1 MTNQEAARKLF
12 DIKHDNRFSWTQ
24 ESVDAFDLA
33 ISALYDLVISS
44 LEKRSKKSSDTRKD
58 PGEPTSILDAL
69 LYPNQ
74 STLEIPPAIPA
85 TCTSEECEDAVSR
98 REVIDFVNSI
108 TNLDPKAKGGIVLS
122 VKFMKPVT
130 PKPKT
135 GKWIEHSFSEDGKAR
150 LIECSECGAAYVVNC
165 LRDYSIFVEGR
176 KYCNKC
182 GAKMEAAYES
192 MES

>member
-1 MTNQEAARKLF
+1 MN
-12 DIKHDNRFSWTQ
+12 
-24 ESVDAFDLA
+24 
-33 ISALYDLVISS
+33 
-44 LEKRSKKSSDTRKD
+44 RKD
-58 PGEPTSILDAL
+58 PGKPTSILDAL

-98 REVIDFVNSI
+98 VFMYELGATCIAKPDGNG
-108 TNLDPKAKGGIVLS
+108 NLIALGRIGMLP
-122 VKFMKPVT
+122 PVT

-135 GKWIEHSFSEDGKAR
+135 GKWIEHSFSEDGKTR
-150 LIECSECGAAYVVNC
+150 LIECSECGAAYTVNC
-165 LRDYSIFVEGR
+165 LCDYSIFVEER
-176 KYCNKC
+176 RYCNKC